1 MNKRGLS
8 RGHDYYGEQSEV
20 HMEYGVLRTVL
31 QYACLIGE
39 PTLGLSSPLQG
50 LLVVALIPCARR
62 LS

>member
-1 MNKRGLS
+1 MIIMDKS
-8 RGHDYYGEQSEV
+8 MKYGV

-39 PTLGLSSPLQG
+39 PPLGLSSPLQG